1 MPMSHSH
8 RPVTI
13 AIDGPSGAGKSTI
26 ARMLAERLGVPYLD
40 TGAMYRAIGLLAHRE
55 GIRAPL
61 DDNGRERV
69 ASIAERQPVELVIT
83 PDGTRVFVD
92 GEDLSD
98 EIRSGEAAMMASA
111 VSAVPAVR
119 RALVRQ
125 QQALAAKNG
134 GVVEGRDIGTVVLPD
149 ADLKVFLTASTNERA
164 RRRTDD
170 LRKRGELVDVESVR
184 EQQARRDRQDST
196 RGASP
201 LQVARG
207 SVVVDTTELAP
218 SAVVDRLVDEL
229 EYRRQEPLDTSGEKP
244 VRSRNHGS

>member
-1 MPMSHSH
+1 
-8 RPVTI
+8 
-13 AIDGPSGAGKSTI
+13 
-26 ARMLAERLGVPYLD
+26 
-40 TGAMYRAIGLLAHRE
+40 MYRAIGLLAHRE

-61 DDNGRERV
+61 GDDELARV
-69 ASIAERQPVELVIT
+69 ASIAEQQPVELVIT
-83 PDGTRVFVD
+83 ADGTRVIVA

-149 ADLKVFLTASTNERA
+149 ADLKVFLTASTDERA

-170 LRKRGELVDVESVR
+170 LRSRGELVDVESVR

-229 EYRRQEPLDTSGEKP
+229 EYRRHEPLDTSGEKP